1 MPEKESRPNKA
12 GAEIDFRELEA
23 QIDREIDN
31 LFVPSVHGAGKAK
44 REAEVEGPSQFNPD
58 LRGQFSGPPPADLNL
73 EALQGEID
81 KEIDNLFVPAVKPRW
96 DQGPGRTPSRQEPE
110 KEELK
115 TAAVQAKNLSAGH
128 EKSVPFIRPVEA
140 ASGAKYQTPPEDAFD
155 SRKYQMQELSRLIE
169 TFNAAYLSVDWDL
182 SQNNIQRLIVALHQL
197 EPYAARASE
206 SKSVFKIL
214 DAILRRLHDRPN
226 AVNSRL
232 VQLIRD
238 SQGLLAH
245 MLLIDGNIGR
255 QEKLRLRDLIERFQE
270 LRQRALAAK
279 AETKKRDFSPSPI
292 SVPMEAQ
299 TAGTAEPVADA
310 VEAGEKIQP
319 APQLSPEVRRENLCL
334 MVFYGKCLALPV
346 SCVLKVARSPDKT
359 CQKILKR
366 GFATLN
372 DFKPFFRR
380 IENGVLGEWAQM
392 NPEELKSYEF
402 IPMGPHS
409 PDQLVTGGPM
419 AVLASDGQ
427 THMVIFCEIVNF
439 IADTE
444 IIDGSQ
450 IDGPLGSFENK
461 SHLLVPVFNPRSPLS
476 IPNEKAQKT
485 VSSSGGS

>member
-1 MPEKESRPNKA
+1 
-12 GAEIDFRELEA
+12 
-23 QIDREIDN
+23 
-31 LFVPSVHGAGKAK
+31 
-44 REAEVEGPSQFNPD
+44 
-58 LRGQFSGPPPADLNL
+58 
-73 EALQGEID
+73 
-81 KEIDNLFVPAVKPRW
+81 
-96 DQGPGRTPSRQEPE
+96 
-110 KEELK
+110 
-115 TAAVQAKNLSAGH
+115 
-128 EKSVPFIRPVEA
+128 
-140 ASGAKYQTPPEDAFD
+140 
-155 SRKYQMQELSRLIE
+155 MQELSRLIE
-169 TFNAAYLSVDWDL
+169 TFNAAYLGVDWDL
-182 SQNNIQRLIVALHQL
+182 SQNNIQRLIVALNEL
-197 EPYAARASE
+197 EPYASRTSE
-206 SKSVFKIL
+206 AKSVFKIM

-226 AVNSRL
+226 AVNGKL

-279 AETKKRDFSPSPI
+279 AETKRQDISPPPI
-292 SVPMEAQ
+292 PVPMEAQ
-299 TAGTAEPVADA
+299 KPKAAEPIADA
-310 VEAGEKIQP
+310 AQAGEKIPP
-319 APQLSPEVRRENLCL
+319 APQISPEVRRENLCL

-366 GFATLN
+366 GFATLA
-372 DFKPFFRR
+372 DFKPFLRG
-380 IENGVLGEWAQM
+380 IKSGVLGEWTQLDA
-392 NPEELKSYEF
+392 EKLKSYEF

-427 THMVIFCEIVNF
+427 TDMIIFCEIVNF

-450 IDGPLGSFENK
+450 VDGPLGSFENK
-461 SHLLVPVFNPRSPLS
+461 SHLLAPVFNPRSPLS